1 MNLNTYK
8 NMCRDKDAAVFHLK
22 RVNATELA
30 DILVRHAEALKQAG
44 PHHTPEGV
52 ADFSGCLLENLDF
65 SGRDLSLACFD
76 DAVLAGC
83 HLQGVRAKNASFKRA
98 RLTGNDTQGMELE
111 HCDFE
116 NAGVKGEINNAK
128 ITRCSFEGAA
138 FRDAFFCNTEVDS
151 CGFHF
156 CPMEFCSVEGGS
168 FNKCSFSDV
177 RMRSSTACGTAFRD
191 CYMPWLV
198 ANGCIFERC
207 GLTACNLLD
216 ATFNECDMP
225 GTLLKGCGTR
235 GVVLRHKTGWTG
247 RPQIEATESCPD
259 LVTFVERDFV

>member
-1 MNLNTYK
+1 MDSNTYK
-8 NMCRDKDAAVFHLK
+8 NGCHDKDAVVFNLK
-22 RVNATELA
+22 RINATELA

-52 ADFSGCLLENLDF
+52 ADFSGCLLENLDL

-76 DAVLAGC
+76 DSVLAGC

-98 RLTGNDTQGMELE
+98 RLMGNDTQGMELE
-111 HCDFE
+111 HCAFDD
-116 NAGVKGEINNAK
+116 AWMKGEINDAK
-128 ITRCSFEGAA
+128 ITRCSFEDAV

-168 FNKCSFSDV
+168 FVKCSFSDA
-177 RMRSSTACGTAFRD
+177 RMRSFSAFGTAFRD
-191 CYMPWLV
+191 CHMQWLV
-198 ANGCIFERC
+198 ANGCVFEGC
-207 GLTACNLLD
+207 SLSDCNLLD
-216 ATFNECDMP
+216 ATFNECDMS
-225 GTLLKGCGTR
+225 GTLLKGCDTR
-235 GVVLRHKTGWTG
+235 GVVFRHKAGWAG
-247 RPQIEATESCPD
+247 MPQIEPSESCPD